1 MEMCNILFI
10 IILLVLAV
18 VSLKSGRHRIDIL
31 TVILLLVA
39 FLFVLFSLY
48 APTLFT
54 QYSSTIHFDEQTGVI
69 GDTIGGIMN
78 PFISIAAVIVTGLAF
93 YAQYRA
99 NDMVRKQFEI
109 QKFEN
114 QFYQRLRLHK
124 ENINE
129 IEIEIESKGKL
140 MKGRVAFY
148 QMLEDLE
155 QELEKEKS
163 NVNDRQAFQEKV
175 YSKFYKEYGK
185 HISHYFRHL
194 FHTVEFVVNQNDE
207 IIDKKQKREYLQI
220 LIIQMSNDEH
230 KLLFYDWLA
239 PNYGGP
245 WEELDERKEGNH
257 FFTEYRMIYNLWY
270 DELVKCELVK
280 NELVA
285 LRDRYKDNKYEDYF
299 FEQGDDIE
307 RKFKVNSK

>member
-1 MEMCNILFI
+1 MSNKENDFSGYLYWAFLFI
-10 IILLVLAV
+10 IFA
-18 VSLKSGRHRIDIL
+18 
-31 TVILLLVA
+31 LVA
-39 FLFVLFSLY
+39 PFIFIKC
-48 APTLFT
+48 
-54 QYSSTIHFDEQTGVI
+54 STSVYFNETTEQI
-69 GDTIGGIMN
+69 GGTIGGIMN

-129 IEIEIESKGKL
+129 IEIESKGKL

-163 NVNDRQAFQEKV
+163 NVNDRQAFQDKV

>member
-1 MEMCNILFI
+1 MSNKENDFSGYLYWAFLFI
-10 IILLVLAV
+10 IFA
-18 VSLKSGRHRIDIL
+18 
-31 TVILLLVA
+31 LVA
-39 FLFVLFSLY
+39 PFI
-48 APTLFT
+48 FT
-54 QYSSTIHFDEQTGVI
+54 KCSTSVYFNETTEQI
-69 GDTIGGIMN
+69 GGTIGGIMN

-129 IEIEIESKGKL
+129 IEIESKGKL

-163 NVNDRQAFQEKV
+163 NVNDRQAFQDKV

-207 IIDKKQKREYLQI
+207 IIDKKQKKEYLRI
-220 LIIQMSNDEH
+220 LRVQLSNDEV
-230 KLLFYDWLA
+230 KLLFYNWLA
-239 PNYGGP
+239 NSYGGD
-245 WEELDERKEGNH
+245 WEKLDERKEGNH
-257 FFTEYRMIYNLWY
+257 FFTEYRMIHNLWY